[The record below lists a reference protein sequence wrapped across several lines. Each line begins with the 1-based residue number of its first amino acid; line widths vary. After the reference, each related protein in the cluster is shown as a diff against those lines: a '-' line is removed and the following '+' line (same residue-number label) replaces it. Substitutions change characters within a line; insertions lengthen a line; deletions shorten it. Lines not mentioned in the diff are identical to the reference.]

1 MFSLYATIPTLAF
14 PKGLRT
20 TSSSSG
26 PNISKVGWSWSVTKL
41 EKEKREKSEAQ
52 AQAEA
57 EAEWR
62 GRPPLAVATQ
72 ALVIHGQL
80 DRGGSR
86 SRPPQP
92 VDWPTGHLQNCNII
106 KSYLEPF
113 SYICFCIYTSSP
125 KTVSKNAVDKRRSI
139 FKLTDCHGQMPES
152 EHVSV
157 SK

>member
-26 PNISKVGWSWSVTKL
+26 PNISKVGWSWSVTNL
-41 EKEKREKSEAQ
+41 EKEKREKCEAQ

-57 EAEWR
+57 ECR

-72 ALVIHGQL
+72 ALVIHSQL
-80 DRGGSR
+80 NRGGSR
-86 SRPPQP
+86 SWPPQP

-139 FKLTDCHGQMPES
+139 FKLTDCHGPDAR
-152 EHVSV
+152 VRAC
-157 SK
+157 KC